1 VVGCVHPE
9 NEPTPANPNMYAD
22 NTLTPREAIRLC
34 ALGTLAAKPMA
45 YDDVVFA
52 VRHFVSRVTGPSL
65 DLMGESVELLKFESL
80 VEETEIGG
88 EILLQI
94 TDQGRGVL
102 GTLMRTN
109 LRAGSGD
116 INDLVMALKIKFL
129 EFLPEDDQQ
138 AQAEILIETC
148 ESELARLDDL
158 RSHHEEASLHLA
170 EWLDIEI
177 QMLSHRLDWLM
188 ALRAEIAD
196 KDGSRKLA

>member
-1 VVGCVHPE
+1 
-9 NEPTPANPNMYAD
+9 MYAD

-80 VEETEIGG
+80 VEETENNG
-88 EILLQI
+88 ETLLQI
-94 TDQGRGVL
+94 TDQGRDVL

-129 EFLPEDDQQ
+129 EFLPEGDQR

-158 RSHHEEASLHLA
+158 RAHHEEASRHLA

-177 QMLSHRLDWLM
+177 QMLEHRLNWLN
-188 ALRAEIAD
+188 ALRSEISD
-196 KDGSRKLA
+196 KDGSRKSA

>member
-1 VVGCVHPE
+1 
-9 NEPTPANPNMYAD
+9 MYAD

-34 ALGTLAAKPMA
+34 TLGTLASQPMA

-52 VRHFVSRVTGPSL
+52 VRHFVSRITGPSL

-80 VEETEIGG
+80 VEETVIDG
-88 EILLQI
+88 ETLLQI
-94 TDQGRGVL
+94 TDQGRDVL

-129 EFLPEDDQQ
+129 KFLPEDDQQ

-158 RSHHEEASLHLA
+158 RVHHEEASRHLA

-188 ALRAEIAD
+188 ALRSEISD
-196 KDGSRKLA
+196 KNGSRKSA

>member
-1 VVGCVHPE
+1 
-9 NEPTPANPNMYAD
+9 MYAD

-34 ALGTLAAKPMA
+34 ALGTLASEPMA

-80 VEETEIGG
+80 LEETVLEG
-88 EILLQI
+88 ETLLQI
-94 TDQGRGVL
+94 TDQGRDVL

-116 INDLVMALKIKFL
+116 INELVMALKIKFL
-129 EFLPEDDQQ
+129 KFLPDGDQQ
-138 AQAEILIETC
+138 TQVEILIETC

-158 RSHHEEASLHLA
+158 RAHHEEVSSHLA
-170 EWLDIEI
+170 QWLEIEI
-177 QMLSHRLDWLM
+177 QMLAHRLDWLM
-188 ALRAEIAD
+188 ALRTELSG
-196 KDGSRKLA
+196 KDGSRKSA